1 MSLYAVVP
9 GDLEPDSILDLVQ
22 DCREV
27 TGVLG
32 VHADP
37 DPDPDPV
44 PVPRGAG
51 AVDIAPAAAFLDGYA
66 DYGS

>member
-32 VHADP
+32 VHVDP
-37 DPDPDPV
+37 DPDLV